1 MRVAFVT
8 VGCKV
13 NQAES
18 EAMAELLREG
28 GWEIVPYGEG
38 SDLVVLN
45 TCVVTA
51 KAEADSRKWLRR
63 IRREIPGARV
73 IVTGCWPQ
81 LDPEAPIAIGADA
94 VLGNQEKASIGEA
107 AQAVME
113 GVSFQAVG
121 EIRRTRKIFSL
132 PIRRPRFHTRAFLK
146 VQDGCN
152 ARCRYC
158 VVPLVRGRERS
169 LPPEEVLKALKG
181 LEEEGVREVV
191 LVGIHLGV
199 YGRDLSPPMS
209 LRELLLLLEEAS
221 TPPRIRLSSIEPDE
235 VDEGLLQVI
244 ASSKKICPHL
254 HLPLQSGDERVLRE
268 MGRKYS
274 PGYFRDLISSI
285 RSRMPDAAIGV
296 DVLVGFP
303 GEDEGA
309 FQRTYRLIE
318 ELDVTYLHVFPFSPR
333 PGTPASSLP
342 HQVSDGVKKGRV
354 MELRRLGQKKRLD
367 FYSRYVGRRL
377 QVLIEGRRREGIRGL
392 SRNYLFC
399 LLEDGSLPLG
409 EEIEGVALSLKEGR
423 LIVRPT
429 PQAATRSPMPSRSG
443 VSRV

>member
-1 MRVAFVT
+1 MRYHIWTIGCQMNVADSQRVAAGLERLGFT
-8 VGCKV
+8 P
-13 NQAES
+13 AERP
-18 EAMAELLREG
+18 EDADV
-28 GWEIVPYGEG
+28 I
-38 SDLVVLN
+38 VLN

-51 KAEADSRKWLRR
+51 KAEADSRKGLRR
-63 IRREIPGARV
+63 IRREVPGAKV

-81 LDPEAPIAIGADA
+81 LDPEAPLAIGADA
-94 VLGNQEKASIGEA
+94 VLGNGEKASIREA
-107 AQAVME
+107 AQAAME

-121 EIRRTRKIFSL
+121 EIRKIREIFSL

-146 VQDGCN
+146 IQDGCN

-169 LPPEEVLKALKG
+169 LPPGEVLKALKG

-191 LVGIHLGV
+191 LVGIHLGT
-199 YGRDLSPPMS
+199 YGQDLSPPMS
-209 LRELLLLLEEAS
+209 LKELLLLLEEAS

-235 VDEGLLQVI
+235 VNEGLLQVI
-244 ASSKKICPHL
+244 ASSQKICPHL

-274 PGYFRDLISSI
+274 PGYFRDLISSV
-285 RSRMPDAAIGV
+285 RSKMPDAAIGV
-296 DVLVGFP
+296 DLLVGFP

-309 FQRTYRLIE
+309 FQKTYRLIE

-333 PGTPASSLP
+333 PRTPASFLP
-342 HQVSDGVKKGRV
+342 HQVSDGVKKERV
-354 MELRRLGQKKRLD
+354 IELRRLGQKKRLD
-367 FYSRYVGRRL
+367 FYSRHVGRRL

-399 LLEDGSLPLG
+399 LLEDGNLPLG
-409 EEIEGVALSLKEGR
+409 EEVEGVALSLKEGR
-423 LIVRPT
+423 LIIRPT
-429 PQAATRSPMPSRSG
+429 PQAATSSPMPSRSE